1 MPWADVP
8 AFEMSP
14 CVARAAAPASVERM
28 GEHPS
33 TLGSLAGLEAVATG
47 SCRSACGEMDVF
59 DASGTMTLNR
69 PKSPDPRSQCGR
81 GYGLVWTSISMNMFD
96 SDPRLAPSPSSPRSR
111 PRQAAGDASHDAPRS
126 CRGFSSAYRANSP
139 SAPSRVFGR
148 RLCVRSR
155 TRRRWPSIAAAAI
168 VSDCRVGQLP
178 SPPITAYVTSVPQR
192 SAQRLCVGSK

>member
-96 SDPRLAPSPSSPRSR
+96 SDPRLAPSPSSPRF
-111 PRQAAGDASHDAPRS
+111 QAALSGW
-126 CRGFSSAYRANSP
+126 RGFSRFAEIVPRIFVGLSGEQCFGSFESLRLTLVYAGARDVA
-139 SAPSRVFGR
+139 GR
-148 RLCVRSR
+148 RL
-155 TRRRWPSIAAAAI
+155 RRRRSCLTV
-168 VSDCRVGQLP
+168 VSGSCRRRP
-178 SPPITAYVTSVPQR
+178 
-192 SAQRLCVGSK
+192 